1 MNEINKFIEQ
11 QRVSVM
17 VDISG
22 DILDKKESPID
33 NIDKFKKMYEN
44 RILLR

>member
-17 VDISG
+17 VDIMG
-22 DILDKKESPID
+22 NILRKKESPID
-33 NIDKFKKMYEN
+33 NIEKFKTMYDN